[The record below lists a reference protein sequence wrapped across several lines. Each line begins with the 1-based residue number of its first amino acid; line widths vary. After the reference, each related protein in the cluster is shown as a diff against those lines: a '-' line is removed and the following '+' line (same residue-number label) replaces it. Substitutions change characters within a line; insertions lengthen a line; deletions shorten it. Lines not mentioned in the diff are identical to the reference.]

1 MTRALRRIGR
11 AALLATLGAVA
22 SCAMPSALVPG
33 FRGSVGLPAAGF
45 LDGGK
50 ELAKESPGLRWRSAA
65 DFHFGV
71 PRLVDAL
78 GEAAADV
85 ATQRPTGVP
94 LFVGEISAKAGGRLP
109 KHHSHRTGRDVDVMF
124 FMTSLD
130 GAPIAGAEFIKF
142 GPDGLGVDS
151 AGRFVRFD
159 VEREW
164 LLVRSLLSNKR
175 IHVQWIF
182 IATPLEAL
190 LIEHAIARGEPTEL
204 VAMAEQAMWQPG
216 DSLPHDDHVH
226 LRVACEADERAR
238 GCIES
243 GPQWRWLPRVARIE
257 APTSEIVDAITAPIK
272 PFPAASSTGV
282 AVLP

>member
-1 MTRALRRIGR
+1 
-11 AALLATLGAVA
+11 
-22 SCAMPSALVPG
+22 MPSALVPG
-33 FRGSVGLPAAGF
+33 YRGSVGLPATGF

-50 ELAKESPGLRWRSAA
+50 ELPKESPGLRWRSAG

-78 GEAAADV
+78 GDAAADV

-94 LFVGEISAKAGGRLP
+94 LFIGEISAKTGGRLP

-130 GAPIAGAEFIKF
+130 GAPIAGAEFVKF
-142 GPDGLGVDS
+142 GPDGLGVDA

-190 LIEHAIARGEPTEL
+190 LVEHAIARGEPAEL
-204 VAMAEQAMWQPG
+204 VAMAQQAMWQPG
-216 DSLPHDDHVH
+216 DSLPHDDHAHV
-226 LRVACEADERAR
+226 RVACDADELAR

-243 GPQWRWLPRVARIE
+243 GPQRPWFPKVARVQ
-257 APTSEIVDAITAPIK
+257 APTAEILDAITSPIR
-272 PFPAASSTGV
+272 PFPSAKAGGV
-282 AVLP
+282 AALP